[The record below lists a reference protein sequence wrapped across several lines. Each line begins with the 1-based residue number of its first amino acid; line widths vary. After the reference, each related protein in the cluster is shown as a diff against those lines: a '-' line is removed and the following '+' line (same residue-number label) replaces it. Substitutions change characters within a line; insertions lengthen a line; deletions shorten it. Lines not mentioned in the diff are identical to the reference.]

1 MAMKE
6 VRVYMKV
13 AMGGVIDNDSTE
25 SLIKE
30 RKNNND
36 DTSNP
41 KVMTGLVLLATF
53 QRTAKFCEQFQLSS
67 VWPLSHL

>member
-6 VRVYMKV
+6 VRVCTKV
-13 AMGGVIDNDSTE
+13 ATGGVIDDDSTE

-30 RKNNND
+30 QKNDND
-36 DTSNP
+36 DMSNP
-41 KVMTGLVLLATF
+41 EVMTGFVLLATF

-67 VWPLSHL
+67 AWPLSHL